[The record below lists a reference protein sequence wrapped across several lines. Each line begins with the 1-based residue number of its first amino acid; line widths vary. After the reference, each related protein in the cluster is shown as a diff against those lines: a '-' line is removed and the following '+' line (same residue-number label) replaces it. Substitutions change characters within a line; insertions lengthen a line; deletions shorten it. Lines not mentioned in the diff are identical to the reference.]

1 MLCCFCCCSAIAVML
16 AAVQGMPLAVT
27 SYFSK
32 NMSRHGKGALALLYF
47 GHKVSCHK
55 EAVRLAGPPS
65 LP

>member
-1 MLCCFCCCSAIAVML
+1 ML